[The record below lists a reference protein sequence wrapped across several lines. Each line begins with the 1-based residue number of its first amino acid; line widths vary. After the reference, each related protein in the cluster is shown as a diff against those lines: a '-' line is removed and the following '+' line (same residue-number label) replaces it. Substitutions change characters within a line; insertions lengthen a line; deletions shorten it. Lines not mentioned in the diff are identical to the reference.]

1 MSSTDSTDQKCLRR
15 SRRQAK
21 TVKKFVGEVN
31 LRQRGTGRCI
41 KRKRSKKRSHK
52 RSHRKKVSNNKRS
65 HRHGN
70 TLSERQ
76 VRQEVS
82 KRIKPLI
89 SATLKAQD
97 KANHAS
103 QISYKLRKKLV
114 ARDSKLQ
121 SATQRIVTL
130 SERV

>member
-1 MSSTDSTDQKCLRR
+1 MSSMHPTEQKCLRR

-21 TVKKFVGEVN
+21 TVEKFVGEVN
-31 LRQRGTGRCI
+31 LRQRGTGHCI
-41 KRKRSKKRSHK
+41 KRKPNKKRF
-52 RSHRKKVSNNKRS
+52 RSQSRRRKKTCNKRP

-89 SATLKAQD
+89 SETLKAQD
-97 KANHAS
+97 RANHAN
-103 QISYKLRKKLV
+103 QIAYKLRKKLV
-114 ARDSKLQ
+114 TSDNKLQ
-121 SATQRIVTL
+121 NATQRIVTL

>member
-1 MSSTDSTDQKCLRR
+1 MSSMHPTEQKCLRR

-21 TVKKFVGEVN
+21 TVEKFVGEVN
-31 LRQRGTGRCI
+31 LRQRGTGHCI
-41 KRKRSKKRSHK
+41 KRKPNKKRF
-52 RSHRKKVSNNKRS
+52 RSQSRRRKKTCNKRP

-89 SATLKAQD
+89 SETLKVQD
-97 KANHAS
+97 RANHAN
-103 QISYKLRKKLV
+103 QIVYKLRKN
-114 ARDSKLQ
+114 S
-121 SATQRIVTL
+121 
-130 SERV
+130 